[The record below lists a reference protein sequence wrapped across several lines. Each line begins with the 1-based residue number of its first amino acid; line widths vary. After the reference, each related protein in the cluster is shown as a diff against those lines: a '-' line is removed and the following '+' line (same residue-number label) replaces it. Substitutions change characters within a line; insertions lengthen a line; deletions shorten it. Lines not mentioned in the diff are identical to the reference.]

1 MDLGRTIP
9 SGANATW
16 PGDVPDEAL
25 VAAAIDGDEEAFGS
39 LASRHRGMALR
50 TAASVVGRYGAEDVV
65 QDALLLAFRA
75 LKSIGDPSKFSRWL
89 STITRY
95 RALRVSRN
103 EARKRAGTV
112 RLDENV
118 LATVSSIAC
127 DPRNE
132 EEGDVALLEALE
144 RIPPR
149 YAEVMRLHFLHGLP
163 HRRIAD
169 FINAPVA
176 TIRWRCFRGKEL
188 LRSVLA
194 AGSSGTAQTARIEKA
209 CRRCFDERRA
219 EGCPGS
225 CPGESNLKRAGIQ
238 ASPPAGS
245 TRGRR
250 FRRPNR

>member
-1 MDLGRTIP
+1 VGLGTTIQ
-9 SGANATW
+9 SLASATW
-16 PGDVPDEAL
+16 PGGLPDEVL
-25 VAAAIDGDEEAFGS
+25 VAAAIDGDEEAFGT
-39 LASRHRGMALR
+39 LASRHRQMALR
-50 TAASVVGRYGAEDVV
+50 TAAFVVGRSGAEDIV

-118 LATVSSIAC
+118 LATVSSVAF
-127 DPRNE
+127 DPRRD
-132 EEGDVALLEALE
+132 EEGDEELLEALE
-144 RIPPR
+144 RIPPQ

-163 HRRIAD
+163 HRKIAD
-169 FINAPVA
+169 FVGAPVA

-194 AGSSGTAQTARIEKA
+194 AGGSGATRFDRA
-209 CRRCFDERRA
+209 CHRCFDERRA
-219 EGCPGS
+219 EGCAGA
-225 CPGESNLKRAGIQ
+225 CPGEPKLKRTRIRTEPPEWS
-238 ASPPAGS
+238 SPV
-245 TRGRR
+245 GRIR
-250 FRRPNR
+250 LPGR